1 MNLSKVSSSNIV
13 ITNFKP
19 NSLVNELQQQKMELT
34 KQIANINAGKDDAK
48 TKSEKIKNI
57 RDQIAELDKQ
67 IMQAQ
72 IDEKQKELEEMQQK
86 NAEKRQ
92 MEQYE
97 DEDDGKKG
105 GIILSESLNQLL
117 VANSAH
123 SEYKNMNATRVK
135 MVGEV
140 RVAQG
145 QAKNSHG
152 GSIKHQ
158 MGVIS
163 EIGSR
168 ISDLADKMAKKI
180 ENIDKKLESARKIGE
195 QEAEKS
201 SNNKVDGT
209 DENQEKKSVK
219 APADGEL
226 ETGNTSISSKD
237 SDYPKFAQE
246 NDGVTTVKGMKES
259 NSIDIVI

>member
-1 MNLSKVSSSNIV
+1 MNVSKVSSSNTV
-13 ITNFKP
+13 ITNVKP

-57 RDQIAELDKQ
+57 RDQITELDKQ

-92 MEQYE
+92 MEQSE

-117 VANSAH
+117 AASH
-123 SEYKNMNATRVK
+123 TRSEYKNMNAVRTK
-135 MVGEV
+135 MAGEV
-140 RVAQG
+140 RIAESEI
-145 QAKNSHG
+145 KHSRG
-152 GSIKHQ
+152 GSVKHQ
-158 MGVIS
+158 MEVIS
-163 EIGSR
+163 ENGSK
-168 ISDLADKMAKKI
+168 ISDIAGKMAKKL
-180 ENIDKKLESARKIGE
+180 ENINKKLESARKIGE
-195 QEAEKS
+195 QEAEKNS
-201 SNNKVDGT
+201 SNKVDGT

-219 APADGEL
+219 SPADGEL
-226 ETGNTSISSKD
+226 ETGNTPISNKD